1 MLKESR
7 QIILWKRLS
16 ESIAPFSLKIL
27 THQIQKLVF
36 DRLPKNGL
44 VWYLENLVLHLR
56 WTLKEERSNN
66 YIRNRRSADSTGDCS
81 GLSPWSLVLDPW
93 CYYETTI
100 LWINNITRD
109 RQWSWRQTWPPL
121 QNCHLSS
128 KEWLPRKNKE
138 LLLSMRSQEAPPSKL
153 LSQLFLKIKGSRC
166 KGDPDFAFVCQS
178 WLSAREN
185 VAKESLLTGCIET
198 TWERGEASQRKL

>member
-1 MLKESR
+1 MVFGEFRATPQMNSKVGEK
-7 QIILWKRLS
+7 QRLHS
-16 ESIAPFSLKIL
+16 QQTKCW
-27 THQIQKLVF
+27 QRR
-36 DRLPKNGL
+36 RLL
-44 VWYLENLVLHLR
+44 
-56 WTLKEERSNN
+56 
-66 YIRNRRSADSTGDCS
+66 C
-81 GLSPWSLVLDPW
+81 PWSLVLGPR

-109 RQWSWRQTWPPL
+109 RQWSWRQTWPAL

-153 LSQLFLKIKGSRC
+153 LSRLFLKIKGSRC

-185 VAKESLLTGCIET
+185 VAKESLLTGGIET

>member
-1 MLKESR
+1 MMASWTWMLKESR
-7 QIILWKRLS
+7 QIILRRRLS
-16 ESIAPFSLKIL
+16 DSIAPFSLKIL

-36 DRLPKNGL
+36 DRFPKNGL
-44 VWYLENLVLHLR
+44 VWYLRNFVLHLR

-66 YIRNRRSADSTGDCS
+66 YIRNRRSADSKGDCS
-81 GLSPWSLVLDPW
+81 VLGPW

-109 RQWSWRQTWPPL
+109 RQWSWRQTRPPL

-138 LLLSMRSQEAPPSKL
+138 LLLSMRSREAPPSKL
-153 LSQLFLKIKGSRC
+153 LSQLFLKSK
-166 KGDPDFAFVCQS
+166 AV
-178 WLSAREN
+178 
-185 VAKESLLTGCIET
+185 VAKAIQILHLSVNRDCPREKMWPKKVFWLV
-198 TWERGEASQRKL
+198 A